1 MFLNQQGISKK
12 CQNFVILL
20 NGGRMWKTVPA
31 PKFNNIT
38 KIEQPKDLQD
48 ESEKLNFG
56 RDYQLTL

>member
-1 MFLNQQGISKK
+1 MPELCHPTQWW
-12 CQNFVILL
+12 QN
-20 NGGRMWKTVPA
+20 VPA